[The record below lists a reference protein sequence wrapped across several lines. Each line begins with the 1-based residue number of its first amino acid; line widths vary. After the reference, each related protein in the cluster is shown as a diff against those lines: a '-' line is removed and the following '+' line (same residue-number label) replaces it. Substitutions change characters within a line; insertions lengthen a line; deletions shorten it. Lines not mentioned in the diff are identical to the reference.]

1 MTATRQRRT
10 IVQPSNGFVIRHWL
24 PGLIRTVFTGR
35 HAPAHV
41 ARITGSSSRAADYYI
56 AGERDMAATK
66 LLKLMAASSD
76 FEQQVLAQVRAEREK
91 TIAINQSAC
100 RQGNRVDADER
111 RVDRGMVARRQHLP
125 AVAPTGQ
132 AAGTAA
138 AAVVDGAGAA
148 RAGRAAAGVER
159 RGGERRA

>member
-41 ARITGSSSRAADYYI
+41 ARITGSSSRAADYYL

-66 LLKLMAASSD
+66 LLRLMVANPD
-76 FEQQVLAQVRAEREK
+76 FEQQVLDLVRAEREQ
-91 TIAINQSAC
+91 TSAINQSAC
-100 RQGNRVDADER
+100 RQGNRVDAVECRAVPGVVAGGR
-111 RVDRGMVARRQHLP
+111 RFS

-132 AAGTAA
+132 AVGTAA
-138 AAVVDGAGAA
+138 DAVVDGAGAA
-148 RAGRAAAGVER
+148 RAGRAAAGV
-159 RGGERRA
+159 GRRA